1 MSGKTKN
8 KQSFKVWWQK
18 NWIGYAFLAPFLIL
32 FTIFVVAPVL
42 TAMGLSFTN
51 YNMMQTPKFVALNNY
66 KLLFLDDEVF
76 LIGLSNTLK

>member
-1 MSGKTKN
+1 MSVKVNTKK

-32 FTIFVVAPVL
+32 FTIFVVAPVV

-51 YNMMQTPKFVALNNY
+51 YNMMQTPRLEA
-66 KLLFLDDEVF
+66 
-76 LIGLSNTLK
+76 